1 MPTIYLTKM
10 PSIDISKIQKKNSP
24 LKEKQETGVFDFLSK
39 DISFGKG
46 KLSDKKKEGF
56 YNELGTLIRSGIDI
70 RSALELTAG
79 SYTQKKDMELF
90 SSVQKQVIE
99 GKSLSET
106 MQAESKFSP
115 YEYYSV
121 KIGEETGKLGEV
133 LGELAKYYKSK
144 ISQQR
149 KIIGAITYP
158 LLVLF
163 TSFGA
168 VFFMIKFVV
177 PMFADVFKR
186 FGGKLPYITSVIVSF
201 SDWFDRYIYLML
213 FVIVAVVILY
223 FINRNKFWFKKGAA
237 LLLLRI
243 PVVGEITRKI
253 YLARFANTMRL
264 LTETNTPLLQAL
276 ELVRQMITFYPVENS
291 LRLAEKDILLGSNLS
306 AALSKYDFYPAKFIQ
321 MIKIAEEV
329 NRLEYFFEQL
339 SEQYTEEVEYKTN
352 AISGLLEPL
361 IIIFLGIVVGVILI
375 AMYLPMFQMSSSF

>member
-1 MPTIYLTKM
+1 M
-10 PSIDISKIQKKNSP
+10 PSIDISKIQKKNGAS
-24 LKEKQETGVFDFLSK
+24 KEKEAASLADFLSK

-90 SSVQKQVIE
+90 SAVQKQVIA

-106 MQAESKFSP
+106 MQHESKFSP

-163 TSFGA
+163 TSFAA

-186 FGGKLPYITSVIVSF
+186 FGGKLPYITSLIVSF

-213 FVIVAVVILY
+213 FVIAAIVVLY
-223 FINRNKFWFKKGAA
+223 FINRNKFWFKKGVA

-243 PVVGEITRKI
+243 PIVGEITRKV

-291 LRLAEKDILLGSNLS
+291 LRLAEKDILLGSSLS
-306 AALSKYDFYPAKFIQ
+306 SALSKYDFYPGKFIQ

-339 SEQYTEEVEYKTN
+339 AEQYTEEVEYKTN

-361 IIIFLGIVVGVILI
+361 IIIFLGLVVGVILI

>member
-1 MPTIYLTKM
+1 M
-10 PSIDISKIQKKNSP
+10 PSIDLSKIQKKNTP
-24 LKEKQETGVFDFLSK
+24 LKEKEGAGVFDFLSK

-291 LRLAEKDILLGSNLS
+291 LKLAEKDILLGSSLS

>member
-1 MPTIYLTKM
+1 M
-10 PSIDISKIQKKNSP
+10 PSIDISKIQKKKGASNE
-24 LKEKQETGVFDFLSK
+24 KETASLADFLSK

-79 SYTQKKDMELF
+79 SYTQKNDVELF

-186 FGGKLPYITSVIVSF
+186 FGGKLPYITSLIVSF

-213 FVIVAVVILY
+213 FAVVALVVLY
-223 FINRNKFWFKKGAA
+223 FINRNKFWFKKGAS

-243 PVVGEITRKI
+243 PIVGEITRKV

-291 LRLAEKDILLGSNLS
+291 LKLAEKDILLGSSLS

>member
-1 MPTIYLTKM
+1 M
-10 PSIDISKIQKKNSP
+10 PSIDISKIRKKDTP
-24 LKEKQETGVFDFLSK
+24 LKENEGAGFFAFLSK

-46 KLSDKKKEGF
+46 KLSDKKKESF

-163 TSFGA
+163 TSFAA

-186 FGGKLPYITSVIVSF
+186 FGGKLPYITSLIVSF

-213 FVIVAVVILY
+213 LVIVALVILY
-223 FINRNKFWFKKGAA
+223 FLNRNKFWFKKGAA

-243 PVVGEITRKI
+243 PIVGEITRKI

-276 ELVRQMITFYPVENS
+276 ELVRQMITFYPVESS
-291 LRLAEKDILLGSNLS
+291 LKLAEKDILLGSSLS
-306 AALSKYDFYPAKFIQ
+306 MALSKYDFYPAKFIQ

-361 IIIFLGIVVGVILI
+361 IIIFLGLVVGVILI

>member
-1 MPTIYLTKM
+1 M
-10 PSIDISKIQKKNSP
+10 PSIDLSKIQKKNTP
-24 LKEKQETGVFDFLSK
+24 LKEKEGAGVFDFLSK

-243 PVVGEITRKI
+243 PVVGGITRKI

-291 LRLAEKDILLGSNLS
+291 LKLAEKDILLGSSLS

>member
-1 MPTIYLTKM
+1 M
-10 PSIDISKIQKKNSP
+10 PSIDLSKIQKKNTP
-24 LKEKQETGVFDFLSK
+24 LKEKEGAGIFDFLSK

-291 LRLAEKDILLGSNLS
+291 LKLAEKDILLGSSLS

>member
-1 MPTIYLTKM
+1 M
-10 PSIDISKIQKKNSP
+10 SVIDISSYQKKSKP
-24 LKEKQETGVFDFLSK
+24 ASKQDDNGIFDFMRK

-70 RSALELTAG
+70 RSALELSAG
-79 SYTQKKDMELF
+79 SYTQKKDIELF
-90 SSVQKQVIE
+90 SSVLKQVIE

-106 MQAESKFSP
+106 LQSESKFSP
-115 YEYYSV
+115 YEFYNI
-121 KIGEETGKLGEV
+121 KIGEETGRLGEV

-158 LLVLF
+158 ILVLF
-163 TSFGA
+163 TSFAA

-186 FGGKLPYITSVIVSF
+186 FGGKLPYITSLIVSF
-201 SDWFDRYIYLML
+201 SEWFDKYIYLML
-213 FVIVAVVILY
+213 AAIAGIVIAYLMS
-223 FINRNKFWFKKGAA
+223 KQKAWFKKGAA
-237 LLLLRI
+237 LALLRI
-243 PVVGEITRKI
+243 PVAGEITKKI

-264 LTETNTPLLQAL
+264 LTETNTPLLQAM
-276 ELVRQMITFYPVENS
+276 ELVRQMITFYPVEHS
-291 LRLAEKDILLGSNLS
+291 LLLAEKDILLGSSLS
-306 AALSKYDFYPAKFIQ
+306 TALSKYEFYPSKFIQ
-321 MIKIAEEV
+321 MIRIAEEV

-339 SEQYTEEVEYKTN
+339 AEQYTEEVEYQTN

-361 IIIFLGIVVGVILI
+361 IIIFLGLVVGLILI

>member
-1 MPTIYLTKM
+1 M
-10 PSIDISKIQKKNSP
+10 PSIDISKIQKKKNP
-24 LKEKQETGVFDFLSK
+24 LKEKEKAGLVDFLSK

-70 RSALELTAG
+70 RSALELTSG
-79 SYTQKKDMELF
+79 SYTQKKDVELF
-90 SSVQKQVIE
+90 SAVQEQVIA

-149 KIIGAITYP
+149 KIIGAVTYP

-163 TSFGA
+163 TSFAA

-186 FGGKLPYITSVIVSF
+186 FGGKLPYITSLIVSF

-213 FVIVAVVILY
+213 IILVAIVILY

-243 PVVGEITRKI
+243 PVVGEITRKV

-306 AALSKYDFYPAKFIQ
+306 VALSKYDFYPAKFIQ

-339 SEQYTEEVEYKTN
+339 AEQYTEEVEYKTN

-361 IIIFLGIVVGVILI
+361 IIIFLGLVVGVILI

>member
-1 MPTIYLTKM
+1 M
-10 PSIDISKIQKKNSP
+10 PSIDISKIQKKKNP
-24 LKEKQETGVFDFLSK
+24 LKEKEKAGLLDFLSK

-70 RSALELTAG
+70 RSALELTSG
-79 SYTQKKDMELF
+79 SYTQKKDVELF
-90 SSVQKQVIE
+90 SAVQEQVIA

-163 TSFGA
+163 TSFAA

-186 FGGKLPYITSVIVSF
+186 FGGKLPYITSLIVSF

-213 FVIVAVVILY
+213 VILVAIVILY

-243 PVVGEITRKI
+243 PVVGEITRKV

-291 LRLAEKDILLGSNLS
+291 LRLAEKDILLGSSLS
-306 AALSKYDFYPAKFIQ
+306 AALSKYGFYPAKFIQ

-339 SEQYTEEVEYKTN
+339 AEQYTEEVEYKTN

-361 IIIFLGIVVGVILI
+361 IIIFLGLVVGVILI

>member
-1 MPTIYLTKM
+1 M
-10 PSIDISKIQKKNSP
+10 PSIDLSKIQKKNTP
-24 LKEKQETGVFDFLSK
+24 LKEKEGAGVFDFLSK

-213 FVIVAVVILY
+213 FAIVAVVILY

-243 PVVGEITRKI
+243 PLVGEITRKI

-291 LRLAEKDILLGSNLS
+291 LKLAEKDILLGSSLS

>member
-1 MPTIYLTKM
+1 M
-10 PSIDISKIQKKNSP
+10 PSIDISKIQKKNTP
-24 LKEKQETGVFDFLSK
+24 LKEKEGAGIFDFLSK

-106 MQAESKFSP
+106 MQAELKFSP

-213 FVIVAVVILY
+213 FAIVAVVILY

-291 LRLAEKDILLGSNLS
+291 LKLAEKDILLGSSLS

-361 IIIFLGIVVGVILI
+361 IIIFLGLVVGVILI

>member
-1 MPTIYLTKM
+1 M
-10 PSIDISKIQKKNSP
+10 PSIDISKIQKKNNA
-24 LKEKQETGVFDFLSK
+24 LKEKENAGLFDFLSK

-70 RSALELTAG
+70 RSALELTSG
-79 SYTQKKDMELF
+79 SYTQKKDVELF
-90 SSVQKQVIE
+90 SSVQKQVIA

-106 MQAESKFSP
+106 MQTESKFSP

-163 TSFGA
+163 TSFAA

-186 FGGKLPYITSVIVSF
+186 FGGKLPYITSLIVSF

-213 FVIVAVVILY
+213 IILVAMVILY
-223 FINRNKFWFKKGAA
+223 FINRNKFWFKKGVA

-243 PVVGEITRKI
+243 PIVGEITRKV

-291 LRLAEKDILLGSNLS
+291 LRLAEKDILLGSSLS
-306 AALSKYDFYPAKFIQ
+306 SALSKYDFYPAKFIQ

-339 SEQYTEEVEYKTN
+339 AEQYTEEVEYKTN

-361 IIIFLGIVVGVILI
+361 IIIFLGLVVGVILI

>member
-1 MPTIYLTKM
+1 M
-10 PSIDISKIQKKNSP
+10 PSIDISKYQKKSSAP
-24 LKEKQETGVFDFLSK
+24 RQKEGGGAFAFLSK
-39 DISFGKG
+39 DISFSNG

-79 SYTQKKDMELF
+79 SYNQKKDVELF
-90 SSVQKQVIE
+90 TAVQKQVIA

-133 LGELAKYYKSK
+133 LGELAKYYKAK

-163 TSFGA
+163 TSFAA

-213 FVIVAVVILY
+213 FMLAALVVLY
-223 FINRNKFWFKKGAA
+223 FVNRNKFWFKKGAA

-243 PVVGEITRKI
+243 PVVGEITRKV

-291 LRLAEKDILLGSNLS
+291 LRLAEKDILLGSSLS
-306 AALSKYDFYPAKFIQ
+306 SALAKYTFYPAKFIQ

-339 SEQYTEEVEYKTN
+339 AEQYTEEVEYKTN

-361 IIIFLGIVVGVILI
+361 IIIFLGLVVGVILI

>member
-1 MPTIYLTKM
+1 M
-10 PSIDISKIQKKNSP
+10 PSIDISKIQKKNAP
-24 LKEKQETGVFDFLSK
+24 LKEKEEAGFFDFLSK

-70 RSALELTAG
+70 RSALELTSG
-79 SYTQKKDMELF
+79 SYTQKKDVELF
-90 SSVQKQVIE
+90 SSVQKQVIA

-163 TSFGA
+163 TSFAA

-186 FGGKLPYITSVIVSF
+186 FGGKLPYITSLIVSF

-213 FVIVAVVILY
+213 LVIVALVILY
-223 FINRNKFWFKKGAA
+223 FVNRNKFWFKKGAA

-243 PVVGEITRKI
+243 PIVGEITRKI

-291 LRLAEKDILLGSNLS
+291 LRLAEKDILLGSSLS

-339 SEQYTEEVEYKTN
+339 AEQYTEEVEYKTN

-361 IIIFLGIVVGVILI
+361 IIIFLGLVVGVILI